1 MKNERFENTEQKPDV
16 IAGRNPVSEAV
27 RSNRPIDK
35 ILVAKG
41 EKSGAIV
48 GILAKARDKKIP
60 VKEVD
65 RTKLD
70 YVSGGA
76 THQGIVAFAA
86 AKDYSTVDDILKYAE
101 SKGEAP
107 FVVVLDEVEDPHNL
121 GAIIRTAEC
130 AGVHGIIIPK
140 RRSAGLSYTVAKASA
155 GAIEYMRVARVTNIA
170 VTLDELKDAA
180 SEKSAI
186 EKFASQG
193 YQAVISLSSNDRALQ
208 IETCEEN
215 QIYYA
220 VAAGTLDQEQ
230 FEKYKTNEYFL
241 GQVGPSMDTEYE
253 AGVEMGR
260 FFAEKGIKTA
270 AIYGAF
276 IPNPMHVYRVA
287 GVLSG
292 LGLSYDGATEEGEV
306 VGKIF
311 TDQSVDLSKISGDIQ
326 IVSYLQGYGDTTT
339 DEINAA
345 IQAKP
350 EAFISVGMATTFFTQ
365 QLNAAGIEF
374 SDIDS
379 FTQSNGEAITNG
391 KLVYLAGK
399 YSSSVG
405 PAFALVLNAI
415 NGNVIRDE
423 QGNAVSLSQN
433 YQVATDEATFDE
445 FYKSDNGDN
454 PIYNKETLDQIIG
467 ESVTF
472 DEINELVTS
481 K

>member
-1 MKNERFENTEQKPDV
+1 MKRTMKKM
-16 IAGRNPVSEAV
+16 VSLG
-27 RSNRPIDK
+27 
-35 ILVAKG
+35 LVA
-41 EKSGAIV
+41 AISLTMLV
-48 GILAKARDKKIP
+48 GCGNSKETADNTASDNTANDTSDTS
-60 VKEVD
+60 VKEETKTAENAKIGVLVQD
-65 RTKLD
+65 VSGEEALGFRTYYED
-70 YVSGGA
+70 YVA
-76 THQGIVAFAA
+76 NQ
-86 AKDYSTVDDILKYAE
+86 Y
-101 SKGEAP
+101 
-107 FVVVLDEVEDPHNL
+107 
-121 GAIIRTAEC
+121 
-130 AGVHGIIIPK
+130 GVTFT
-140 RRSAGLSYTVAKASA
+140 YT
-155 GAIEYMRVARVTNIA
+155 
-170 VTLDELKDAA
+170 DELKDAA

-287 GVLSG
+287 
-292 LGLSYDGATEEGEV
+292 
-306 VGKIF
+306 GKIF

-454 PIYNKETLDQIIG
+454 PIYNKETLDHWLEVHG
-467 ESVTF
+467 
-472 DEINELVTS
+472 LA
-481 K
+481 

>member
-1 MKNERFENTEQKPDV
+1 MKLKMKKL
-16 IAGRNPVSEAV
+16 AGLG
-27 RSNRPIDK
+27 
-35 ILVAKG
+35 LVAAMSLSTLAG
-41 EKSGAIV
+41 CGNSGSAA
-48 GILAKARDKKIP
+48 GDTSAKESKKQSD
-60 VKEVD
+60 VKIGVLVQD
-65 RTKLD
+65 
-70 YVSGGA
+70 VSGEEALGFRA
-76 THQGIVAFAA
+76 YYE
-86 AKDYSTVDDILKYAE
+86 DYIADQY
-101 SKGEAP
+101 
-107 FVVVLDEVEDPHNL
+107 
-121 GAIIRTAEC
+121 
-130 AGVHGIIIPK
+130 GVTFT
-140 RRSAGLSYTVAKASA
+140 YT
-155 GAIEYMRVARVTNIA
+155 
-170 VTLDELKDAA
+170 DELTDAA

-193 YQAVISLSSNDRALQ
+193 YQGVISFSSNDRALQ
-208 IETCEEN
+208 IETCESN

-220 VAAGTLDQEQ
+220 VAAGMLDDDQYEQ
-230 FEKYKTNEYFL
+230 YKGNEYFL
-241 GQVGPSMDTEYE
+241 GQVGPSMETEYQ
-253 AGVEMGR
+253 AGVDMGK
-260 FFAEKGIKTA
+260 FFADKGIKTVA
-270 AIYGAF
+270 MYGAF

-292 LGLSYDGATEEGEV
+292 LGLSYDGSTDEAEV

-311 TDQSVDLSKISGDIQ
+311 ADQGVDPSKVSGDIEM
-326 IVSYLQGYGDTTT
+326 VAYLQGYGDTTT

-345 IQAKP
+345 IQAAP
-350 EAFISVGMATTFFTQ
+350 DAFISVGMATTFFTQ

-379 FTQSNGEAITNG
+379 FTKSNGEAITSG

-405 PAFALVLNAI
+405 PAFALIMNAI
-415 NGNVIRDE
+415 NGNIVRDAD
-423 QGNAVSLSQN
+423 GNAVSISQN

-445 FYKSDNGDN
+445 FYKTDNGDN